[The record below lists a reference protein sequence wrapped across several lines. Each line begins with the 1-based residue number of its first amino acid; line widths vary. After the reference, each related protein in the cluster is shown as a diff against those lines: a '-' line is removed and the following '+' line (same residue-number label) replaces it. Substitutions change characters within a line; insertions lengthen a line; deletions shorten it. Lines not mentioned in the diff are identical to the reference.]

1 MTEKQVR
8 DYDKF
13 MLRFPDGMRD
23 AIAERAKANGRSMNS
38 EIVQILQDAL
48 DGGFSLQMDTEFG
61 KVYNELITSE
71 VKTMHD
77 FDKNNQ
83 RIDWLIEQLVW
94 KIDTDGAKLREL
106 MNLKKI
112 STSQVAQ
119 QVVQKA
125 DYPSPVTMND
135 NKDKKK

>member
-38 EIVQILQDAL
+38 EIVKILQDAL
-48 DGGFSLQMDTEFG
+48 DGGFSLQMDTEVG
-61 KVYNELITSE
+61 NVYNELITSE

-77 FDKNNQ
+77 FDKNIQ

-94 KIDTDGAKLREL
+94 KIDSDGAKLREL

-135 NKDKKK
+135 KKDKKK